1 VRWLADECVAPQ
13 LVANLRALDHDV
25 IFALEEYRSKP
36 DTLLLGVAA
45 SERRLLLTEDNDF
58 GELIFRKAGHF
69 DVPGIVLL
77 RLVSERSLE
86 KWERLLDVITEHGE
100 RVAGHFVVIGETRV
114 RFRALPPIG

>member
-25 IFALEEYRSKP
+25 TFALEEYRSKP
-36 DTLLLGVAA
+36 DTVLLGVAA
-45 SERRLLLTEDNDF
+45 SERRVLLTEDNDF
-58 GELIFRKAGHF
+58 GELIFRKAGQF

-77 RLVSERSLE
+77 RLASERSLA
-86 KWERLLDVITEHGE
+86 KWERLFDVINEHGE
-100 RVAGHFVVIGETRV
+100 RVTGHFVVIGDTRV